1 MSSTAT
7 QPGDWQVDVAA
18 MAGSLVHEIKN
29 PLSTLSINAQLLLEE
44 WKDACSPRETR
55 TVGRLKVMAS
65 EVERLETIV
74 QTFLRFT
81 ERHELSLELA
91 SLNDVLGDL
100 EKFITPEARQKSVA
114 TRLGLDSQLKPFL
127 FDRALIHQVLLNL
140 MLNAVYAME
149 EQSGG
154 ELILRSRLVERGGGS
169 WAVCDVVDTGRGIP
183 TRVREKIFDLYFST
197 REGGYGL
204 GLATSKRITEEH
216 GGVIEV
222 ETEEGKGS
230 QFSVFLPYRQS
241 LDDEGRESESHAS
254 ANENV

>member
-1 MSSTAT
+1 M
-7 QPGDWQVDVAA
+7 
-18 MAGSLVHEIKN
+18 
-29 PLSTLSINAQLLLEE
+29 EE
-44 WKDACSPRETR
+44 WKDADSPRETR
-55 TVGRLKVMAS
+55 TVERLKVMAS

-81 ERHELSLELA
+81 ERHELNLELS
-91 SLNDVLGDL
+91 SLNDLLADL

-114 TRLGLDSQLKPFL
+114 TRLGLDAQLGPFL
-127 FDRALIHQVLLNL
+127 FDHALIHQVLLNL
-140 MLNAVYAME
+140 MLNAVHAME
-149 EQSGG
+149 GQGGG
-154 ELILRSRLVERGGGS
+154 ELILRSRLGERDGRS
-169 WAVCDVVDTGRGIP
+169 WAVCDVVDTGTGIRP
-183 TRVREKIFDLYFST
+183 RVRDKIFDLYFST

-241 LDDEGRESESHAS
+241 VQADS
-254 ANENV
+254 ATAATTEEQGKR